1 MSHSP
6 VPGVD
11 YLVDHYQILGI
22 ERSATSNEL
31 TSTWRAKVKQYHPDR
46 MGGLAP
52 ELIANA
58 EHKLSLINEAY
69 GILSDTEKRVAFD
82 SVLENWTKPISI
94 DGRAIIDLT
103 GSAGFSFAGL
113 LGHMN
118 STDEEQEDQAEQIA
132 KDLSGFNTATYD
144 FFTTQA
150 ASEAGIPKEL
160 LPAYMEQ
167 LRSRDMYLQLKESF
181 IWENLGL
188 QNFEPKAVLGY
199 AAAASDELE
208 RIRGEAQESL
218 AREVKLLTSGGRTLL
233 PAPKA
238 SGALVT
244 TELFEHHHERLVA
257 HFAKQEERLLVVA
270 KEREVV
276 LRQIFESG
284 SEITYHPDVVAYTD
298 LLVVEIVFPSQTIR
312 IAFKLEDGHAAGL
325 EVEGLDTL
333 SDPDT
338 AREWIRGGYTIVS
351 FKPQEGIDTKDELG
365 EVISRHAALLSPQD
379 TN

>member
-6 VPGVD
+6 VSGVD
-11 YLVDHYQILGI
+11 YLVDHYQIIDI
-22 ERSATSNEL
+22 ERTATSKEI
-31 TSTWRAKVKQYHPDR
+31 TSAWRMKVKQYHPDR
-46 MGGLAP
+46 MEGLAP
-52 ELIANA
+52 EIIASA
-58 EHKLSLINEAY
+58 QHRLSLINEAY
-69 GILSDTEKRVAFD
+69 ETLGDSEKREAFD
-82 SVLENWTKPISI
+82 VILKNWTKPIST

-103 GSAGFSFAGL
+103 GTAGFSFAGL
-113 LGHMN
+113 LGHMDN
-118 STDEEQEDQAEQIA
+118 ADEEHETQAEQIA
-132 KDLSGFNTATYD
+132 KDLSGFNPATYE

-160 LPAYMEQ
+160 LPAYIEQ

-181 IWENLGL
+181 IWDSLGL
-188 QNFEPKAVLGY
+188 QNFEPKVVLGY

-208 RIRGEAQESL
+208 RIREQAQESL
-218 AREVKLLTSGGRTLL
+218 AREVKLLTSGERTLL

-257 HFAKQEERLLVVA
+257 HFAKQEERLLVVVE
-270 KEREVV
+270 EREVV

-284 SEITYHPDVVAYTD
+284 SKITYHPDVTAYTD

-312 IAFKLEDGHAAGL
+312 IAFKLKDGHAAGL

-338 AREWIRGGYTIVS
+338 AREWIKDGYTIVS
-351 FKPQEGIDTKDELG
+351 FKPQEGIDTKNELG
-365 EVISRHAALLSPQD
+365 EVISRHAALMSPKD
-379 TN
+379 PN